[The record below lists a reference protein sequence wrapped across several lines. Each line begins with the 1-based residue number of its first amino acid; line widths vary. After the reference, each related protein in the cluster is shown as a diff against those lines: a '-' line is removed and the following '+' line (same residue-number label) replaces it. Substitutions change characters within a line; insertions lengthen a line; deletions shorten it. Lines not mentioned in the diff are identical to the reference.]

1 MDFPESDYFIWRMD
15 ENMRVIWGKYFFLD
29 LILEANLYLEAFIYI
44 NIGYIN
50 FDWMPPMLC
59 NSLYEMSG
67 QFLLVGNL
75 PMFGSSVGVLTCRV
89 GGSLY
94 DVIYRPSLVEQ

>member
-1 MDFPESDYFIWRMD
+1 M
-15 ENMRVIWGKYFFLD
+15 GKIFFSGFDSRGKPVLGGFH
-29 LILEANLYLEAFIYI
+29 II

-67 QFLLVGNL
+67 HFLLVGNL

-94 DVIYRPSLVEQ
+94 DIIYRPSLVE

>member
-1 MDFPESDYFIWRMD
+1 M
-15 ENMRVIWGKYFFLD
+15 GKIFFSGFDSGGKPVLGG
-29 LILEANLYLEAFIYI
+29 FHIY
-44 NIGYIN
+44 GYIN

-75 PMFGSSVGVLTCRV
+75 PMFGSSAGVLTCRV
-89 GGSLY
+89 GGS
-94 DVIYRPSLVEQ
+94 